1 MNPSDDQLRTMMDR
15 MAEVQSEDHGASGR
29 RIRFGR
35 RGIMVAVA
43 VVIALGLGWG
53 LTRWTAPPVSPDDVP
68 FIAADPAPTK
78 HRPEE
83 PGGTVIPYQDTEV
96 YDLIDPAHQEVE
108 SVERLLPP
116 PEEPVVAAMP
126 EAEAPEAAVPEAV
139 VSEVAPQAEQAT
151 IGTLLE
157 ETAEP
162 AVEAVETDI
171 AALEAAPETTAP
183 WRVQVGAVKDATK
196 VDAEWARIKAKLGDA
211 ITGLPTTVESVDLG
225 ADQGVYHRLQ
235 IGAFAAR
242 DDAEALCARIKQQ
255 FDCLVVQR

>member
-15 MAEVQSEDHGASGR
+15 MAAVQSEDHGASGR
-29 RIRFGR
+29 RFRFGR

-43 VVIALGLGWG
+43 VAIALGLGWG
-53 LTRWTAPPVSPDDVP
+53 LTRWAAPPVSPDDVP

-83 PGGTVIPYQDTEV
+83 PGGIVIPFQGTEV
-96 YDLIDPAHQEVE
+96 YVLIDPAHQEGE
-108 SVERLLPP
+108 PVERLLPP

-126 EAEAPEAAVPEAV
+126 EAEAPEAVVP
-139 VSEVAPQAEQAT
+139 EVAPQAGQAT

-162 AVEAVETDI
+162 AVEAVEPDI
-171 AALEAAPETTAP
+171 AALEAAPETP

-196 VDAEWARIKAKLGDA
+196 VDAEWARIKAKLGDVIA
-211 ITGLPTTVESVDLG
+211 GLPTTVESVDLG
-225 ADQGVYHRLQ
+225 ADQGLFHRLQ
-235 IGAFAAR
+235 IGAFATR

-255 FDCLVVQR
+255 LDCLVVQR